1 MTPTPYQIIGGNIM
15 NIILKSL
22 HIKNFKGCKDRL
34 IKFGMRTAVKGQNGS
49 GKTTIADAFMWL
61 LFGKDSNGSS
71 NFDIRP
77 KDKQGKD
84 IDFVDIEVKAEL
96 EVNGKPLEIIKVQSQ
111 KWVKKRGSEE
121 QTFQGN
127 ENAYEVNT
135 IPYKEKD
142 FKSYIDNLI
151 SEEIFK
157 YVSNTNAFMAMK
169 PMDRREVLFKL
180 VSNIT
185 DADVIASDGRLTSLT
200 ALLEQ
205 FTIEELESR
214 NKKALSVQRK
224 KLEEIPARI
233 DEVSKSI
240 IEIDFSDRELQLSA
254 LKEKLTEVEN
264 QITDTSK
271 AYEEVNRLKSEIADI
286 KGKMDE
292 TERAEKKKLSDGSYN
307 IRMQVQDLGEMIWK
321 VEKSISSTKDQ
332 IAIKQKS
339 IERNTE
345 FLAQSKKDYSAVKA
359 EISAI
364 EAEVFDENSLN
375 CPTCGQLLP
384 SEKQSSLRS
393 KYEVEKQNR
402 IDAKQKKLDGVI
414 EQGNLFNEQILK
426 DKANI
431 ADLELRVIDYETE
444 KAELQIN
451 LDSKKAE
458 LERLPSEVDFFKLES
473 IPEYHRLADD
483 LKIKT
488 GELGLINTANADQ
501 LKADLLTQKKSI
513 QEDIDIVKGVLA
525 SKQHIDDAKDRVEE
539 LKEEQRQVSQS
550 IATLEREQYLLEE
563 FNKAKVNLLSEKINE
578 HFKVVKWKLFETQ
591 INGGYKPVC
600 EPMVNGQSYSSALNS
615 GHKIL
620 AELDIIATL
629 QKIYDVSV
637 PVMLD
642 NAERVNDFNLP
653 EMNCQMVL
661 MKVTEDHELKVEVI
675 E

>member
-1 MTPTPYQIIGGNIM
+1 M

-34 IKFGMRTAVKGQNGS
+34 IKFGQRTAVKGQNGS

-77 KDKQGKD
+77 KDKHGKD

-200 ALLEQ
+200 VLLEQ
-205 FTIEELESR
+205 FTVEELESR

-224 KLEEIPARI
+224 KLEEIPVKI
-233 DEVSKSI
+233 DEVSRTI
-240 IEIDFSDRELQLSA
+240 IEIDFSDRELQLSS
-254 LKEKLTEVEN
+254 LKEKLSEVEN

-292 TERAEKKKLSDGSYN
+292 IERAEKKKLSDGSYN

-332 IAIKQKS
+332 VALKQKS

-345 FLAQSKKDYSAVKA
+345 FLTQSKKDYSAVKA

-364 EAEVFDENSLN
+364 EAEQFDENSLN
-375 CPTCGQLLP
+375 CPTCGQTLP
-384 SEKQSSLRS
+384 EEKQRSLRS

-414 EQGNLFNEQILK
+414 EQGNLFNEQIVK
-426 DKANI
+426 DKAAI
-431 ADLELRVIDYETE
+431 EELEQKLVEYDAE

-458 LERLPSEVDFFKLES
+458 LEKLPSEVELFKLES

-488 GELGLINTANADQ
+488 GELELINTANADQ

-513 QEDIDIVKGVLA
+513 QDDIDIVKGVLA

-600 EPMVNGQSYSSALNS
+600 EPMVNGQTYSSALNS

-637 PVMLD
+637 PVFID
-642 NAERVNDFNLP
+642 NAERVNNFNIPQLD
-653 EMNCQMVL
+653 CQMVL
-661 MKVTEDHELKVEVI
+661 LSVSDGAELKVVNE
-675 E
+675 